1 MSKALIIGAHS
12 AIATAAARR
21 LAARGDTLY
30 LVARDADRLADLAAD
45 LTTRGAAEVGFAE
58 LDVLDTDRHA
68 TAIAGAAEALGT
80 IDLALIAHGTL
91 PDQSACEADAE
102 LARRAFDVN
111 ATSVISLLTPLA
123 ERMAAQGGG
132 TIAVIS
138 SVAGDRGRASNYVYG
153 SAKAAVTAF
162 TQGLRQRLAKAGVHV
177 VTVKPGF
184 VDTPMTA
191 DFPKGPLW
199 ASPETI
205 ARGVLRA
212 VDRRQNTVY
221 LPWFWRW
228 IMTIIC
234 LVPEPIFKRL
244 RL

>member
-12 AIATAAARR
+12 AIATAVARR

-68 TAIAGAAEALGT
+68 TAIAGAVEALGT

-177 VTVKPGF
+177 VTVRPGF

-228 IMTIIC
+228 IMTVIC
-234 LVPEPIFKRL
+234 LVPEPIFKRMKL
-244 RL
+244 

>member
-12 AIATAAARR
+12 AIATAVARR

-111 ATSVISLLTPLA
+111 AASVISLLTPLA

-162 TQGLRQRLAKAGVHV
+162 TQGLRQRLTKAGVHV

-191 DFPKGPLW
+191 DFSKGPLW

>member
-1 MSKALIIGAHS
+1 MSNALIIGAHS
-12 AIATAAARR
+12 AIATAVARR
-21 LAARGDTLY
+21 LAARGDTLC

-45 LTTRGAAEVGFAE
+45 LTTRGAAEVHTAE
-58 LDVLDTDRHA
+58 LDVLNVDRHDA
-68 TAIAGAAEALGT
+68 ALAAAAEALGT

-102 LARRAFDVN
+102 LARRAFDIN

-123 ERMAAQGGG
+123 ERMAKQGSG
-132 TIAVIS
+132 TIAVIG
-138 SVAGDRGRASNYVYG
+138 SVAGDRGRQSNYVYG
-153 SAKAAVTAF
+153 SAKAAVAAF
-162 TQGLRQRLAKAGVHV
+162 TQGLRQRLFKDGVHV

-199 ASPETI
+199 AKPDTI
-205 ARGVLRA
+205 ARGILRA

-228 IMTIIC
+228 IMTLIC
-234 LVPEPIFKRL
+234 LIPEPIFKRMKL
-244 RL
+244 